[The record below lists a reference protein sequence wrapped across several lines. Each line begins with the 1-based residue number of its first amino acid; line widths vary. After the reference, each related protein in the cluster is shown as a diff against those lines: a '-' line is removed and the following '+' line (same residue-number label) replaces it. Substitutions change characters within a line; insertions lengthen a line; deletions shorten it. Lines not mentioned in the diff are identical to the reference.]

1 MKLYSTLDKKIVEIE
16 PNKDGVI
23 SMYNC
28 GPTVY
33 YRMHLGNIRAYVNW
47 DILHRALLY
56 LGYKVERVMNITDVG
71 HMTSQDDFGDDFGED
86 KMDRQAEKEGVE
98 PIDIANKYI
107 NTVLDDYRALHILAP
122 NGEEI
127 PEDLN
132 HENVSEYGWTRA
144 TEYIQEMIEIIKRME
159 ERGYTYETD
168 QAIYFDVTKV
178 PDYTIF
184 TGQKLE
190 EKNVG
195 VREEV
200 GVDPDKRNPADFVL
214 WMKKVGKYEDHLMNW
229 PSPWGDGF
237 PGWHI
242 ECSAMGTAILG
253 ETFDIHT
260 GGIDHIPVHHTN
272 ERAQNIGAFGHPVV
286 KYWVHNEWLV
296 NKDNE
301 KLSKSK
307 GADTLPE
314 VLELGY
320 DPMDVRYLFI
330 SVGYRVKM
338 NFSLEALDG
347 ARNSR
352 LALEKKVLELG
363 EKKGNILSKYV
374 ESFKKELENNLNI
387 SGVLALV
394 NEMLKSE
401 NTDEDKLATILD
413 FDRVLGL
420 GLDDIKK
427 DEGYSEGDSATLD
440 RLLKERLEA
449 RENKDYAKADS
460 IRDKIAELGYKVID
474 GPDGQSVEK
483 I

>member
-86 KMDRQAEKEGVE
+86 KMDRQAEREGVE

-122 NGEEI
+122 NGKEI

-144 TEYIQEMIEIIKRME
+144 TEYIEEMIEIIKRME

-190 EKNVG
+190 EKSVG

-253 ETFDIHT
+253 ENFDIHT

-352 LALEKKVLELG
+352 LALEKKVLELS
-363 EKKGNILSKYV
+363 EKKGKLLPKYV
-374 ESFKKELENNLNI
+374 EAFKKELENNLNI

-394 NEMLKSE
+394 NEMLKADE
-401 NTDEDKLATILD
+401 KDEDKLATILD

-449 RENKDYAKADS
+449 RENKDYVKADT
-460 IRDKIAELGYKVID
+460 IRDEIAKLGYKVID
-474 GPDGQSVEK
+474 GPHGQSVEK

>member
-16 PNKDGVI
+16 PNKEGVI

-56 LGYKVERVMNITDVG
+56 LGYKVNRVMNITDVG

-190 EKNVG
+190 EKDVG

-229 PSPWGDGF
+229 SSPWGDGF

-260 GGIDHIPVHHTN
+260 GGIDHIPVHHAN

-286 KYWVHNEWLV
+286 KYWIHNEWLV

-314 VLELGY
+314 ILELGY

-363 EKKGNILSKYV
+363 EKKGNLLSKYV
-374 ESFKKELENNLNI
+374 EAFKKELENNLNI

-420 GLDDIKK
+420 GLDNIKK
-427 DEGYSEGDSATLD
+427 EEGYSEGDSATLD
-440 RLLKERLEA
+440 RLLKERSEA

-460 IRDKIAELGYKVID
+460 IRDKIAELGYKVVD
-474 GPDGQSVEK
+474 SADGQNVER